1 MNYIIN
7 QLEKNLNVFEHI
19 LQDVDE
25 ELIQWR
31 PDTDKWCLLEIVCH
45 LYDEERLDFRF
56 RTQWTLVRPGEIPP
70 TFNPL
75 EWVEDHDY
83 ASQDF
88 RDMLNKFESE
98 RIKSVSWLNGLSN
111 VSWDNAFEHPKLG
124 TLSAAY
130 FLNNWL
136 AHDYLHIRQINRYKY
151 EYFSLDSDHGLDY
164 AGNW

>member
-1 MNYIIN
+1 MNIAD
-7 QLEKNLNVFEHI
+7 QLEKNLEVFKALLNI
-19 LQDVDE
+19 DNAN
-25 ELIQWR
+25 LIQWR
-31 PDTDKWCLLEIVCH
+31 PAENKWSLLEIVCH

-56 RTQWTLVRPGEIPP
+56 RTQWTLERPGEIPP

-75 EWVEDHDY
+75 KWVEDHDY
-83 ASQDF
+83 ASQNF
-88 RDMLNKFESE
+88 RDTLNKFESE
-98 RIKSVSWLNGLSN
+98 RIKSVKWLRGLSN

-151 EYFSLDSDHGLDY
+151 EYFSFNSNHGLDY